1 MNISKTQWMIIAV
14 VGAVAVWYFFF
25 KKKAESGYTNYQL
38 DGGMLES
45 GYTNYQLDGGSL
57 ESGYLVGC
65 SRQECAA
72 AGLTPG
78 GNGCCYKT
86 SKAMTAP
93 TAGSIN

>member
-1 MNISKTQWMIIAV
+1 MKLTKTQWIIVAV
-14 VGAVAVWYFFF
+14 VAAIAIWYFAILP
-25 KKKAESGYTNYQL
+25 KKKNIELTAPK
-38 DGGMLES
+38 ES

-93 TAGSIN
+93 KGGSVN